1 MSRERILLVDDEPD
15 IVEQYSRALQGEDY
29 EVDTAFTGEE
39 GWKKYQS
46 HYYDVVIADWRMPD
60 MDGLELLKN
69 IDRMHPFAK
78 VIIIT
83 AFGNEE
89 FKRVVTSAHAFAYLE
104 KPVDIGE
111 LLGKVKEAIK
121 RKDGV
126 IAALE
131 EWVETHPE
139 ESSVPIKATLSEAQ
153 DGHFWSAKEILEEI
167 RGNTKRGREEYQ
179 KLIQLT
185 IHLLTRGKL

>member
-1 MSRERILLVDDEPD
+1 MNPSL
-15 IVEQYSRALQGEDY
+15 
-29 EVDTAFTGEE
+29 
-39 GWKKYQS
+39 
-46 HYYDVVIADWRMPD
+46 
-60 MDGLELLKN
+60 
-69 IDRMHPFAK
+69 AK

-83 AFGNEE
+83 GHGNED
-89 FKRVVTSAHAFAYLE
+89 SAIEAHHSHAFDYLN
-104 KPVDIGE
+104 KPVSNDE
-111 LLGKVKEAIK
+111 LLAKVGEAIQ

-139 ESSVPIKATLSEAQ
+139 ESSTPIKATLSEAQ

-185 IHLLTRGKL
+185 IHLLTRGKLQ